1 MRSTEFKRSLRSS
14 SAPVYTFDTDVSF
27 ERVIRDP
34 MAVLL
39 GRSTLTVQ
47 REAPNTDPYNR
58 VGRLVR
64 AR

>member
-1 MRSTEFKRSLRSS
+1 MRRTEFKRSLRSS
-14 SAPVYTFDTDVSF
+14 SVPVYTFDTDVSF

-39 GRSTLTVQ
+39 GRSMLAVQ
-47 REAPNTDPYNR
+47 REASNTDPYNR

-64 AR
+64 S